1 MTIGIPL
8 SYHGAILR
16 TVPRIKEQLFEC
28 CYTHIIDSVSHSS
41 YLRCGMVLESSQERF
56 CP

>member
-28 CYTHIIDSVSHSS
+28 CYPHIIDSVSHSS